1 MWMTIISFIG
11 SSVIKGLIDG
21 YKGEAGGRQYVGKDC
36 ERNGICRDR
45 SPGLRSQRHHAV
57 LHRRDRALV

>member
-11 SSVIKGLIDG
+11 GSVIKGLIDG

-36 ERNGICRDR
+36 ERNSVCRDC
-45 SPGLRSQRHHAV
+45 SPGLRSQGDHAV
-57 LHRRDRALV
+57 SHRRDRALV